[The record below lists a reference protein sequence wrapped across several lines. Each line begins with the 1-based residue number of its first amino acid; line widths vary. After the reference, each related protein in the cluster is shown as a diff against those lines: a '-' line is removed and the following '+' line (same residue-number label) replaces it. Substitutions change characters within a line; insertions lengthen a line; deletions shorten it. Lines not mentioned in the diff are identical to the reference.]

1 MVNLLIKKFIKNYD
15 DINNPVVRK
24 HYGMLSSFTGIIC
37 NIILFAI
44 KYAAGTLSH
53 SISII
58 SDAFNNLS
66 DCASCLVTLLG
77 YKLASKPADRDH
89 PFGHGRME
97 YLTTLTIAVIVILV
111 GAELL
116 KNSVLKIIYP
126 TDIKFSIAALLTL
139 VFSIC
144 VKLWMAFFNNSLG
157 KKINSGVLTATAK
170 DSKSDV
176 IATSATV
183 LALIISPF
191 TDLPADGI
199 MGIVVSMFILKS
211 GYDIVKDTI
220 DELLGKPAD
229 PKIVNKIKEYVLKN
243 NNIIGVHDLVIHNY
257 GPGNMIGSCHV
268 EVRSDENFVAVH
280 DIVDRIE
287 REIHNDLNILM
298 TIHMDP
304 IAVDDAI
311 TNEMKELIC
320 DIIFK
325 IDPKLS
331 IHDFRVVHGETHTNL
346 IFDLVVPYDCKYDDD
361 ELKQMIDESLEKEE
375 RNYYTVIVFDRN
387 YNE

>member
-1 MVNLLIKKFIKNYD
+1 
-15 DINNPVVRK
+15 
-24 HYGMLSSFTGIIC
+24 
-37 NIILFAI
+37 
-44 KYAAGTLSH
+44 
-53 SISII
+53 
-58 SDAFNNLS
+58 
-66 DCASCLVTLLG
+66 
-77 YKLASKPADRDH
+77 
-89 PFGHGRME
+89 
-97 YLTTLTIAVIVILV
+97 
-111 GAELL
+111 
-116 KNSVLKIIYP
+116 
-126 TDIKFSIAALLTL
+126 
-139 VFSIC
+139 
-144 VKLWMAFFNNSLG
+144 
-157 KKINSGVLTATAK
+157 
-170 DSKSDV
+170 
-176 IATSATV
+176 
-183 LALIISPF
+183 
-191 TDLPADGI
+191 
-199 MGIVVSMFILKS
+199 
-211 GYDIVKDTI
+211 
-220 DELLGKPAD
+220 
-229 PKIVNKIKEYVLKN
+229 
-243 NNIIGVHDLVIHNY
+243 
-257 GPGNMIGSCHV
+257 MIGSCHV

>member
-1 MVNLLIKKFIKNYD
+1 
-15 DINNPVVRK
+15 
-24 HYGMLSSFTGIIC
+24 
-37 NIILFAI
+37 
-44 KYAAGTLSH
+44 
-53 SISII
+53 
-58 SDAFNNLS
+58 
-66 DCASCLVTLLG
+66 
-77 YKLASKPADRDH
+77 
-89 PFGHGRME
+89 
-97 YLTTLTIAVIVILV
+97 
-111 GAELL
+111 
-116 KNSVLKIIYP
+116 
-126 TDIKFSIAALLTL
+126 
-139 VFSIC
+139 
-144 VKLWMAFFNNSLG
+144 
-157 KKINSGVLTATAK
+157 
-170 DSKSDV
+170 
-176 IATSATV
+176 
-183 LALIISPF
+183 
-191 TDLPADGI
+191 
-199 MGIVVSMFILKS
+199 
-211 GYDIVKDTI
+211 
-220 DELLGKPAD
+220 
-229 PKIVNKIKEYVLKN
+229 
-243 NNIIGVHDLVIHNY
+243 
-257 GPGNMIGSCHV
+257 MIGSCHV

-375 RNYYTVIVFDRN
+375 RNYYTVIVFDRD

>member
-1 MVNLLIKKFIKNYD
+1 
-15 DINNPVVRK
+15 
-24 HYGMLSSFTGIIC
+24 
-37 NIILFAI
+37 
-44 KYAAGTLSH
+44 
-53 SISII
+53 
-58 SDAFNNLS
+58 
-66 DCASCLVTLLG
+66 
-77 YKLASKPADRDH
+77 
-89 PFGHGRME
+89 
-97 YLTTLTIAVIVILV
+97 
-111 GAELL
+111 
-116 KNSVLKIIYP
+116 
-126 TDIKFSIAALLTL
+126 
-139 VFSIC
+139 
-144 VKLWMAFFNNSLG
+144 MAFFNNSLG

-375 RNYYTVIVFDRN
+375 RNYYTVIVFDRD